1 MAEDEAA
8 LITDFTTLCSK
19 SSLSEMTGVANGFV
33 DLNKLFNNSFG
44 AAIIKFYSLKNDA
57 ETYTPV
63 ANDTFGFHL
72 FGYRSSQESPCEVLC
87 QSSSATS
94 CILGS
99 MKVAT
104 DPATGVAVTAGGLW
118 ADTLAITSYWIRTCA
133 IYDSAANRAAS
144 LHVPDLCGIRHLMLK
159 IVQTDGSTIN
169 EANNIG
175 AVITVY

>member
-1 MAEDEAA
+1 
-8 LITDFTTLCSK
+8 
-19 SSLSEMTGVANGFV
+19 
-33 DLNKLFNNSFG
+33 
-44 AAIIKFYSLKNDA
+44 
-57 ETYTPV
+57 
-63 ANDTFGFHL
+63 
-72 FGYRSSQESPCEVLC
+72 
-87 QSSSATS
+87 
-94 CILGS
+94 